1 MVFCLTI
8 QLQLAIVTVYGG
20 WDFYFYELTYLRQ
33 ICISG
38 VLRGND
44 WIAVSTVTVVY
55 TAIAFPIQLRPKIGS
70 FLLISTIDVLS
81 KLLPQFHIDRSSHH
95 TNLFQVIYLTKAS
108 HPCVTEYL

>member
-20 WDFYFYELTYLRQ
+20 WDFYFYELTYSRK

-44 WIAVSTVTVVY
+44 WIAVSTVTVLY
-55 TAIAFPIQLRPKIGS
+55 YSYSISNSIKTEDRKLFANFYNGRP
-70 FLLISTIDVLS
+70 
-81 KLLPQFHIDRSSHH
+81 Q
-95 TNLFQVIYLTKAS
+95 
-108 HPCVTEYL
+108 